1 MLGAGAGSVNT
12 MPADFDIADLPPE
25 LKKLL
30 G

>member
-1 MLGAGAGSVNT
+1 MLGAGAGSANT